1 MMVGQISIQAVGT
14 MQNIMDLKQPLRLV
28 LVGNACVALV
38 TCGAA
43 LLALLIAP
51 LGLAAVGA
59 RGGCSTWILVI
70 GTGPD
75 TKCSLARAKGWSRRD
90 V

>member
-1 MMVGQISIQAVGT
+1 MLGQISIQAVGT
-14 MQNIMDLKQPLRLV
+14 MQNSMDLKQPLRLV
-28 LVGNACVALV
+28 LLVNACVALV

-43 LLALLIAP
+43 LLALLVAP

-59 RGGCSTWILVI
+59 RGGCSPWPLPI
-70 GTGPD
+70 GTEPV
-75 TKCSLARAKGWSRRD
+75 TRTSLARAKGWSRRD